1 MRVHDLARHGLASAN
16 VACDASI
23 LRIRGDVWKMLRTIP
38 VAGDAEA
45 CTLDSAQ
52 TEAVVVVVTRC
63 TQTTAQLG

>member
-1 MRVHDLARHGLASAN
+1 MRVHDLAHHGLASAN
-16 VACDASI
+16 VACHASI

-38 VAGDAEA
+38 VAGDAEGCA
-45 CTLDSAQ
+45 LDSAQ